1 MKKNIYTII
10 GTDTYFGAHMLKH
23 LQAMKQIVIGC
34 TQGEPFR
41 YEAESICV
49 SDLGKYEDMPA
60 VDGEW
65 IVICLDPGMG
75 FEAYAAKLKG
85 ILDHLRAREFIGDIC
100 FFSSA
105 AICMPDADQPI
116 SETSAIYPRNGHDLA
131 LVTGENLLSVF
142 GCSNKGYAVPHIMR
156 IGVPYGNEAD
166 MKAVDGFVNKMISEA
181 ENNVSLKIPMGG
193 EAKRSLIHI
202 SDICRAVTQLMN
214 SENCPMLVNIPGE
227 IKTIS
232 EVGHAISR
240 KYHVDFIER
249 GLNLYDE
256 LDFFAG
262 DQYLSDELFN
272 ESLKYERQ
280 YLFDSWLSEKP
291 MLYAAN

>member
-105 AICMPDADQPI
+105 AICMPDVVWQ
-116 SETSAIYPRNGHDLA
+116 
-131 LVTGENLLSVF
+131 
-142 GCSNKGYAVPHIMR
+142 
-156 IGVPYGNEAD
+156 
-166 MKAVDGFVNKMISEA
+166 
-181 ENNVSLKIPMGG
+181 
-193 EAKRSLIHI
+193 
-202 SDICRAVTQLMN
+202 
-214 SENCPMLVNIPGE
+214 
-227 IKTIS
+227 
-232 EVGHAISR
+232 
-240 KYHVDFIER
+240 
-249 GLNLYDE
+249 
-256 LDFFAG
+256 
-262 DQYLSDELFN
+262 
-272 ESLKYERQ
+272 
-280 YLFDSWLSEKP
+280 
-291 MLYAAN
+291 